1 MHLRSIRDVK
11 SWKGK
16 RVFLRVDFN
25 VPIVRGKVAPG
36 GDWRIERALPT
47 IGYLTH
53 HGARVILGTHLGR
66 PGGRAR
72 AALRLDP
79 IAKRLGTL
87 LGGGRVKKL
96 PECVGRKVAQAVAKM
111 RNGELVLLENLRFHS
126 GEDTDDPKFA
136 KELATLADVYVNDA
150 FAVSHREAASVVAIT
165 KELPSYA
172 GLLLEEEVAVLS
184 RVTTRA
190 KKPLVAL
197 LGGAK
202 ISTKIGTIQNL
213 ARKAGTVLLGGAITN
228 TIFAARGYGVGASLI
243 SKEDFAL
250 AKKLR
255 SSKKLELPVDAVIGD
270 PKHPERTARVVEI
283 RATPHEVCPKKF
295 AIFDIGPRTV
305 ALYAGFLKRA
315 QTIVWN
321 GPLGWFEVRSGS
333 HATRALARLIAARS
347 SGRAFGVV
355 GGGET
360 IQALHET
367 HMAHFVDHVSTG
379 GGAMLEFLA
388 GKTLPGIKPLIKK

>member
-1 MHLRSIRDVK
+1 M
-11 SWKGK
+11 
-16 RVFLRVDFN
+16 
-25 VPIVRGKVAPG
+25 
-36 GDWRIERALPT
+36 
-47 IGYLTH
+47 
-53 HGARVILGTHLGR
+53 
-66 PGGRAR
+66 GGRR
-72 AALRLDP
+72 IMKVPD
-79 IAKRLGTL
+79 
-87 LGGGRVKKL
+87 
-96 PECVGRKVAQAVAKM
+96 CVGRKAAQAVAKM
-111 RNGELVLLENLRFHS
+111 RNGDIVLLQNLRFHP
-126 GEDTDDPKFA
+126 GEDANDQKFA
-136 KELATLADVYVNDA
+136 KELATLADIYVNDA
-150 FAVSHREAASVVAIT
+150 FAVSHREAASVAAIT

-184 RVTTRA
+184 RVLTRA
-190 KKPLVAL
+190 KKPFVAL

-228 TIFAARGYGVGASLI
+228 TIFAARGYGVGTSLI

-255 SSKKLELPVDAVIGD
+255 SSKKFVLPVDAVIGD
-270 PKHPERTARVVEI
+270 PKRPERTARVVDI
-283 RATPHEVCPKKF
+283 RAAPHEICPKKL
-295 AIFDIGPRTV
+295 AIFDVGPRTV
-305 ALYAGFLKRA
+305 SLYAGFLKRA
-315 QTIVWN
+315 QTILWN
-321 GPLGWFEVRSGS
+321 GPVGWFEVRAGS

-367 HMAHFVDHVSTG
+367 HMAHFVDHISTG

-388 GKTLPGIKPLIKK
+388 GKTLPGIKPLLKR

>member
-1 MHLRSIRDVK
+1 ML
-11 SWKGK
+11 
-16 RVFLRVDFN
+16 LRVDFN
-25 VPIVRGKVAPG
+25 VPIVRGHVAAG
-36 GDWRIERALPT
+36 GDWRIERTLPT

-53 HGARVILGTHLGR
+53 HGARVILATHLGR
-66 PGGRAR
+66 PGGRVKT
-72 AALRLDP
+72 ALRLDAV
-79 IAKRLGTL
+79 AKRLGTL
-87 LGGGRVKKL
+87 MGGRRIVKVS
-96 PECVGRKVAQAVAKM
+96 ECVGRKAARAVAKM
-111 RNGELVLLENLRFHS
+111 RNGEVLLLENLRFHP
-126 GEDTDDPKFA
+126 GEDANDQKFA
-136 KELATLADVYVNDA
+136 KELAVLADVYVNDA

-165 KELPSYA
+165 KELSSYA

-202 ISTKIGTIQNL
+202 ISTKIGTIGNL

-228 TIFAARGYGVGASLI
+228 TIFAARGYGVGASLV

-250 AKKLR
+250 GKKLR
-255 SSKKLELPVDAVIGD
+255 SSKKLVLPVDAVIGD
-270 PKHPERTARVVEI
+270 PKRSERTARVVEI
-283 RATPHEVCPKKF
+283 GAAPHEICPKKF
-295 AIFDIGPRTV
+295 AILDVGPRTV

-321 GPLGWFEVRSGS
+321 GPVGWFEVRAGS

-367 HMAHFVDHVSTG
+367 HMAHFVDHISTG

-388 GKTLPGIKPLIKK
+388 GKMLPGIKPLLKK